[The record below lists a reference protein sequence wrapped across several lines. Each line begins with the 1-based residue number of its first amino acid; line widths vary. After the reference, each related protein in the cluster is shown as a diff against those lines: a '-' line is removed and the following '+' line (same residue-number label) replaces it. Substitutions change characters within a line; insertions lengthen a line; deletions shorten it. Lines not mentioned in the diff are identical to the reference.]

1 VFKSPVGTSRG
12 IMTDRDIWFII
23 IKSNKIGKFQGIGEC
38 GPLKGLS
45 MDPIPKFKKKLLE
58 VAEELEHL
66 SMPKDWEHIEEMVE
80 KLVPPEF
87 PSIRF
92 GVETALLDLLNGGK
106 RILFHNDFVQGIE
119 KLPINGLIW
128 MGDRQYMVDQISELI
143 TKGFHCLKMK
153 IGALDFE
160 TECEL
165 LQLIR
170 EQFPGNEME
179 IRVDANGVFSLPEAR
194 VKLEILSVFN
204 LHSIEQPLAP
214 GQIKEMKELCEESPV
229 PIALDEELIGTNQ
242 TADKESLLA
251 TLKPAYIVLKPTL
264 LGGMRSTQEWVEA
277 AKKLNIGWW
286 ITSALES
293 NVGLNAVSQFTYYL
307 NPKNYQGLGTGQ
319 LYSNNFPSPLSI
331 DKGFLTYNIK
341 GEWELTELLQET

>member
-1 VFKSPVGTSRG
+1 
-12 IMTDRDIWFII
+12 
-23 IKSNKIGKFQGIGEC
+23 
-38 GPLKGLS
+38 
-45 MDPIPKFKKKLLE
+45 
-58 VAEELEHL
+58 
-66 SMPKDWEHIEEMVE
+66 
-80 KLVPPEF
+80 
-87 PSIRF
+87 
-92 GVETALLDLLNGGK
+92 
-106 RILFHNDFVQGIE
+106 
-119 KLPINGLIW
+119 
-128 MGDRQYMVDQISELI
+128 MGDRQFMVDQISKLI
-143 TKGFHCLKMK
+143 AKGFHCLKMK

-229 PIALDEELIGTNQ
+229 PIALDEELIGINQ

-251 TLKPAYIVLKPTL
+251 TLKPTYIVLKPTL
-264 LGGMRSTQEWVEA
+264 LGGMRSTQEWVEV

-331 DKGFLTYNIK
+331 EKGFLTYDIK
-341 GEWELTELLQET
+341 GEWELNELLQDT